1 MLAQN
6 TGFFGIGLFGLY
18 AWVALCGVIFFLYP
32 ILQSH
37 GTDARIQY
45 FIFFVRVFL
54 IFCLGTLFGLLVDLW
69 LRPKDLHELSLA
81 AFLFI
86 VPAFTVGLA
95 TFAVGCA
102 VRAACHG
109 RN

>member
-6 TGFFGIGLFGLY
+6 TGFFGIGLFSLD
-18 AWVALCGVIFFLYP
+18 AWVALCGVIFFLVP
-32 ILQSH
+32 HCAEH
-37 GTDARIQY
+37 GTDARTQY

-69 LRPKDLHELSLA
+69 LRPKDLRELSLA
-81 AFLFI
+81 AFLFV

-95 TFAVGCA
+95 TFVVGCD